1 MGNEAAAA
9 AAAEAAE
16 HSEELIHYLAREVA
30 PGITIHMQTMYMTWI
45 VMILLILLFVFA
57 SKNAKLI
64 PSGLQNVMEF
74 FVEFIEGLV
83 TGSLGA
89 KGWKAIGSFF
99 VSLFMFILISNEL
112 GMLPQVGVHWTSPT
126 NDINTCF
133 ALSLT
138 VAIGVYFVGVATNG
152 FGFFKHFVSPS
163 PAFLPL
169 HLLDELTKPLTM
181 ALRLFGNI
189 LAGEILLIILYKL
202 APWIVP
208 EFWVMFSLFIGFLQA
223 FIFTMLAICS
233 YEKIYA
239 HH

>member
-9 AAAEAAE
+9 AAEAE
-16 HSEELIHYLAREVA
+16 HAKELIHYLAREIA

-45 VMILLILLFVFA
+45 VMIILILLFVFA

-64 PSGLQNVMEF
+64 PSGLQNGMEF

-83 TGSLGA
+83 KGSLGE

-99 VSLFMFILISNEL
+99 VSTFMFILISNEL

-152 FGFFKHFVSPS
+152 LGFFKHFVSPS

-189 LAGEILLIILYKL
+189 LAGEILLIILYQL

-223 FIFTMLAICS
+223 FIFTMLSICS